1 MAMSR
6 PNPMSPTSE
15 SRDSINQLY
24 VDLYGRPASQEEL
37 NYHAN
42 RFGSELDEIE
52 SQALRGEMTSVPGYT
67 PRITADA
74 GDGGTPPSQPPE
86 SPAEAPQ
93 QSGVGYGNVPT
104 GTAATD
110 TTPQGDSYDALQ
122 DMFSRYGPQANAF
135 DPVYQTYRQV
145 LGRDPEQAGLDY
157 YRNVRPDLIRDPR
170 AFRQAAIQG
179 GEFGGRLRDLYRQNM
194 GYDPSQQAF
203 QQLMSSGT
211 NLNPY
216 ELRGAIA
223 RQNIA
228 MRPRYADY
236 GYNPYSQN
244 FMNQYQPQPMQYQP
258 PTPPMPFQP
267 SGIGGK
273 GGQAPRPPQPM
284 GGGKMVRPGGTIGV
298 GAASAGIG
306 GKR

>member
-1 MAMSR
+1 MSA
-6 PNPMSPTSE
+6 E
-15 SRDSINQLY
+15 AINQLY
-24 VDLYGRPASQEEL
+24 IDVYGRPASQEEIS
-37 NYHAN
+37 YHAN

-86 SPAEAPQ
+86 SPAEASAPTTETRRRPL
-93 QSGVGYGNVPT
+93 GHGAYEEYEVPVS
-104 GTAATD
+104 
-110 TTPQGDSYDALQ
+110 TPQGYDALQ
-122 DMFSRYGPQANAF
+122 DTFSRYGPQINAF

-284 GGGKMVRPGGTIGV
+284 GGGKMVRPSGTIGM

>member
-1 MAMSR
+1 MS
-6 PNPMSPTSE
+6 SE
-15 SRDSINQLY
+15 AINQLY
-24 VDLYGRPASQEEL
+24 IDVYGRPASQEEIS
-37 NYHAN
+37 YHAN

-86 SPAEAPQ
+86 SPAEASAPTTETRRRPL
-93 QSGVGYGNVPT
+93 GHGAYEEYEVPVS
-104 GTAATD
+104 
-110 TTPQGDSYDALQ
+110 TPQGDSYDALQ
-122 DMFSRYGPQANAF
+122 DTFSRYGPQANAF
-135 DPVYQTYRQV
+135 DPVYQRYRQV
-145 LGRDPEQAGLDY
+145 LGKDPEQAGLDY

-194 GYDPSQQAF
+194 GYDPSQQSF